1 MINFADIKNIISD
14 YKKKVDQAI
23 ICIGVDDKK
32 QQIAIINEQIQDETI
47 WSDNTKMSKLM
58 QEKSH
63 LQKDIEMADEII
75 FFLKDCSELLQM
87 AEEYQ
92 DNETAQQIYDDLL
105 KWQQKIN
112 NFEITSLFKNAEDK
126 MDCFIEINSGA
137 GGTESQDW
145 VQMLLRFG
153 IRK

>member
-58 QEKSH
+58 T
-63 LQKDIEMADEII
+63 AN
-75 FFLKDCSELLQM
+75 LKKELMTGTSKGTHEWQ
-87 AEEYQ
+87 
-92 DNETAQQIYDDLL
+92 L
-105 KWQQKIN
+105 K
-112 NFEITSLFKNAEDK
+112 
-126 MDCFIEINSGA
+126 
-137 GGTESQDW
+137 GTHS
-145 VQMLLRFG
+145 
-153 IRK
+153 K